1 VPLEACPFCR
11 DLFETGEASH
21 CPTCGIALS
30 PVAKLPPSPT
40 LRHETDEW
48 DEDLGPEHDRLA
60 WSYFG
65 KGRGATFFLSVAGI
79 GLFLLPWI
87 HMTLP
92 YTAELTGWDLA
103 RRMGWS
109 WGAFVAWVVLGPT
122 VASRRSIAQL
132 RGARVA
138 AVFLG
143 AVPAVTAAILLA
155 FPPHSGLVPVRI
167 QFGWPIYATILV
179 SLAAILAGTRL
190 GGRMDVLV
198 AKRGTSSGETL
209 H

>member
-11 DLFETGEASH
+11 DLFETGEAAH
-21 CPTCGIALS
+21 CPTCGIALA

-60 WSYFG
+60 WSYMRR
-65 KGRGATFFLSVAGI
+65 GRGAAFFLSLAGV

-92 YTAELTGWDLA
+92 YTAELSGWDLA

-122 VASRRSIAQL
+122 VASRRTIAEL

-138 AVFLG
+138 AVFL
-143 AVPAVTAAILLA
+143 AAIPAVTAGILLA
-155 FPPHSGLVPVRI
+155 FPPHGGLTPVHI
-167 QFGWPIYATILV
+167 QFAWPIYATVALSV
-179 SLAAILAGTRL
+179 AAILVGLRL
-190 GGRMDVLV
+190 GGRVDVLV
-198 AKRGTSSGETL
+198 AKHGTSVGETL